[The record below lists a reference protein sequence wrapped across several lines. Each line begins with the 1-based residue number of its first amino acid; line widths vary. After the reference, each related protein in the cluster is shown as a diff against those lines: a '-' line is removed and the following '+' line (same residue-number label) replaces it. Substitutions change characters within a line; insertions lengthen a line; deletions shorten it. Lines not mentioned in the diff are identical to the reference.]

1 MYGEIGNDNDKK
13 NLGTDLN
20 LLQISNDIC
29 INNLFL
35 AANNPR
41 IVEKLTKLQRD
52 NLYEYLANYAA
63 YTVDRIGFLNT
74 EEAKTM
80 NSKY

>member
-41 IVEKLTKLQRD
+41 IVEKLTNLQRET
-52 NLYEYLANYAA
+52 LYKYLANYAA
-63 YTVDRIGFLNT
+63 YTVDRISFLNT

-80 NSKY
+80 NGNC